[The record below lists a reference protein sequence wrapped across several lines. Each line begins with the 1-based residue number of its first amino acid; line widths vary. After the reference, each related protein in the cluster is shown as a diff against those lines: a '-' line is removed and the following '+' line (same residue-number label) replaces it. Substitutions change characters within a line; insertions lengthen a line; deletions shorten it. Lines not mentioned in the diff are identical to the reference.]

1 MMRRTVPAALLLTLL
16 TAAPA
21 AAQRHVGIRAGAS
34 ADPGQFYFGAHA
46 ETRPLIENLTFR
58 PNLEVGVGND
68 LTLFALNVEFAY
80 WIPVQNKPVS
90 VYLGAGPSA
99 VIVSRDRG
107 RNGDGT
113 DAGGGFNVLVGFQ
126 HRAGLFAELKV
137 GVADSPNLKVGVGFA
152 FR

>member
-1 MMRRTVPAALLLTLL
+1 MMRRTVFGVLLLMFL

-34 ADPGQFYFGAHA
+34 ADPDQFFFGAHA
-46 ETRPLIENLTFR
+46 ETSPLIEHLTFR

-80 WIPVQNKPVS
+80 WIPVRNKPIS
-90 VYLGAGPSA
+90 VYLGAGPAA
-99 VIVSRDRG
+99 VIASRDGGRG
-107 RNGDGT
+107 GDGT
-113 DAGGGFNVLVGFQ
+113 DVGGGFNVLVGIQ
-126 HRAGLFAELKV
+126 HRRGLFTELKV
-137 GVADSPNLKVGVGFA
+137 GVADSPNLKVAVGFS